1 MSISDLTV
9 KRERGPNKFFEGTNF
24 DFKDLRFP
32 PGVGN
37 NPRLLHCIKFTP
49 TVQNKSSYDVKTT
62 GLSAAD
68 VNRAG
73 GGQLGGSTDP
83 FGIGS
88 ALGIGAGLTAIG
100 GIAAIGEAAGEAIDD
115 LSKGDVDLG
124 KAGAKAAGTIVKGAA
139 VGGLQGI
146 VAGAIISAIDL
157 TRKTRRAAGSITL
170 YMPDTVT
177 QTQVAN
183 YDAVSMTEAFGDAG
197 LIAQAGGTVI
207 ESAIAAAKSDTLSF
221 GQTPGS
227 GAIAEVAAKAAGAT
241 GAFGG
246 NIEKALLFS
255 AGVAKNPQVELLF
268 ENIANREFLFDFKF
282 VPRNPQEAKD
292 IIKIIQTFRFFA
304 APEIPTTGKGRYFVP
319 PSEFDIEFM
328 VGSKINPNLPLVSTC
343 VLEGIDVNYG
353 SAGQWT
359 AFFDGMPVEISMQLR
374 FKEVEIL
381 HKELIQQGY

>member
-1 MSISDLTV
+1 MSIIDL
-9 KRERGPNKFFEGTNF
+9 KIARGPNKLFEGTNF

-37 NPRLLHCIKFTP
+37 NPRLLHSIKFTP
-49 TVQNKSSYDVKTT
+49 TVQNKSSYNVKKEPGA

-73 GGQLGGSTDP
+73 GGQLGNSRDP
-83 FGIGS
+83 FSLVEAGLVGT
-88 ALGIGAGLTAIG
+88 ALGTLKLVKSAIDSSDVKPVDIAEQKARDLAAGLTVGVI
-100 GIAAIGEAAGEAIDD
+100 
-115 LSKGDVDLG
+115 S
-124 KAGAKAAGTIVKGAA
+124 GAV
-139 VGGLQGI
+139 
-146 VAGAIISAIDL
+146 ISAIDL

-183 YDAVSMTEAFGDAG
+183 YDAVSMTEALGDAG
-197 LIAQAGGTVI
+197 LVAQAGSSVVTAV
-207 ESAIAAAKSDTLSF
+207 EAAMDSKSLNL

-227 GAIAEVAAKAAGAT
+227 SKLEGTLAEVGARAAGAT

-255 AGVAKNPQVELLF
+255 AGSAKNPQIELLF

-282 VPRNPQEAKD
+282 VPRNPQEAKE

-304 APEIPTTGKGRYFVP
+304 APEIPKLGKGRYFIP

-328 VGSKINPNLPLVSTC
+328 VGSKINPNLPLISTC

-359 AFFDGMPVEISMQLR
+359 AFTDGMPVEISMQLR

>member
-1 MSISDLTV
+1 MSIIDL
-9 KRERGPNKFFEGTNF
+9 KIARGPNKFFEGSNF

-32 PGVGN
+32 QGVGN
-37 NPRLLHCIKFTP
+37 NPRLLHSIKFTP
-49 TVQNKSSYDVKTT
+49 TIQTKSSYNVKTT
-62 GLSAAD
+62 GPSAAD
-68 VNRAG
+68 VNREG
-73 GGQLGGSTDP
+73 GAQLGSSTDP
-83 FGIGS
+83 FGAGD
-88 ALGIGAGLTAIG
+88 ALGIGLGLGAIA
-100 GIAAIGEAAGEAIDD
+100 GIAAFGEAIDAVAD
-115 LSKGDVDLG
+115 ADPVKVV
-124 KAGAKAAGTIVKGAA
+124 KAPVKIAGAIAAG
-139 VGGLQGI
+139 GLRGI
-146 VAGAIISAIDL
+146 AAGAIISAIDL
-157 TRKTRRAAGSITL
+157 TRKTRRAASSITL

-197 LIAQAGGTVI
+197 LIAQAGGSVI
-207 ESAIAAAKSDTLSF
+207 DSAKAAAQSGSISF

-227 GAIAEVAAKAAGAT
+227 GAIAEVGAKVAGAT

-282 VPRNPQEAKD
+282 VPRNPQEAKE

-304 APEIPTTGKGRYFVP
+304 APEIPKLGKGRYFIP

-328 VGSKINPNLPLVSTC
+328 VGSKINPNLPLISTC

-359 AFFDGMPVEISMQLR
+359 AFTDGMPVEISMQLR

>member
-1 MSISDLTV
+1 MSIIDL
-9 KRERGPNKFFEGTNF
+9 KIARGPNKFFEGTNF

-37 NPRLLHCIKFTP
+37 NPRLLHSIKFTP
-49 TVQNKSSYDVKTT
+49 TIQTKSSYNVKKEPGA

-73 GGQLGGSTDP
+73 GAQLGSSTDP
-83 FGIGS
+83 FGAGS
-88 ALGIGAGLTAIG
+88 ALGIGLGLGVIA
-100 GIAAIGEAAGEAIDD
+100 GIAAFGEAIDAVAD
-115 LSKGDVDLG
+115 ADPVKVV
-124 KAGAKAAGTIVKGAA
+124 KAPAKISGAIAAG
-139 VGGLQGI
+139 GLRGI
-146 VAGAIISAIDL
+146 AAGAIISAIDL
-157 TRKTRRAAGSITL
+157 TRKTRRAASSITL

-197 LIAQAGGTVI
+197 LIAQAGGSVI
-207 ESAIAAAKSDTLSF
+207 DSAKAAAQSGSISF

-227 GAIAEVAAKAAGAT
+227 GAIAEVGAKVAGAT

-282 VPRNPQEAKD
+282 VPRNPQEAKE
-292 IIKIIQTFRFFA
+292 IIKIIQTMTIFL
-304 APEIPTTGKGRYFVP
+304 
-319 PSEFDIEFM
+319 
-328 VGSKINPNLPLVSTC
+328 KI
-343 VLEGIDVNYG
+343 
-353 SAGQWT
+353 
-359 AFFDGMPVEISMQLR
+359 
-374 FKEVEIL
+374 
-381 HKELIQQGY
+381 

>member
-1 MSISDLTV
+1 MSISDLKV
-9 KRERGPNKFFEGTNF
+9 ERGPNKFFEGTNF

-88 ALGIGAGLTAIG
+88 ALGLGVGFGALGAIAG
-100 GIAAIGEAAGEAIDD
+100 IGEAINDI
-115 LSKGDVDLG
+115 SKDGVDVDAVKSGL
-124 KAGAKAAGTIVKGAA
+124 KVAGSAAAGGLKGI
-139 VGGLQGI
+139 L
-146 VAGAIISAIDL
+146 AGAIISAIDL

-197 LIAQAGGTVI
+197 LIAQAGGTAI
-207 ESAIAAAKSDTLSF
+207 QSALDAGMSGDINF

-227 GAIAEVAAKAAGAT
+227 AAIAEGAAKVAGAT

-255 AGVAKNPQVELLF
+255 SGFAKNPQVELLF

-381 HKELIQQGY
+381 HKQLIQDGY

>member
-49 TVQNKSSYDVKTT
+49 TIQEKSSYKVEKMG

-88 ALGIGAGLTAIG
+88 ALGLGAGFGALGAIAG
-100 GIAAIGEAAGEAIDD
+100 IGEAIND
-115 LSKGDVDLG
+115 LSKGDVDVVKSGL
-124 KAGAKAAGTIVKGAA
+124 KAAGTAAAGSLKG
-139 VGGLQGI
+139 LL
-146 VAGAIISAIDL
+146 AGAIISAIDL

-197 LIAQAGGTVI
+197 LIAQAGGTVMG
-207 ESAIAAAKSDTLSF
+207 SALDAATSGDINF

-227 GAIAEVAAKAAGAT
+227 AAIAEGAAKVAGAT

-381 HKELIQQGY
+381 HKQLIQDGY

>member
-1 MSISDLTV
+1 L
-9 KRERGPNKFFEGTNF
+9 KGA
-24 DFKDLRFP
+24 L
-32 PGVGN
+32 
-37 NPRLLHCIKFTP
+37 
-49 TVQNKSSYDVKTT
+49 
-62 GLSAAD
+62 
-68 VNRAG
+68 AG
-73 GGQLGGSTDP
+73 G
-83 FGIGS
+83 
-88 ALGIGAGLTAIG
+88 
-100 GIAAIGEAAGEAIDD
+100 
-115 LSKGDVDLG
+115 
-124 KAGAKAAGTIVKGAA
+124 
-139 VGGLQGI
+139 
-146 VAGAIISAIDL
+146 IISAIDL

-207 ESAIAAAKSDTLSF
+207 KSAIAAAESDSINF

-227 GAIAEVAAKAAGAT
+227 GAIAEAGAKVAGAT

-282 VPRNPQEAKD
+282 VPRNPQESKD

-304 APEIPTTGKGRYFVP
+304 APEIPTLGKGRYFIP
-319 PSEFDIEFM
+319 PSEFDIQFM
-328 VGSKINPNLPLVSTC
+328 VGNKINPNLPLISTC

>member
-49 TVQNKSSYDVKTT
+49 TVQNKSSYTVKTSP

-68 VNRAG
+68 ANRQG
-73 GGQLGGSTDP
+73 GKQLGGSTDP
-83 FGIGS
+83 LGIGS
-88 ALGIGAGLTAIG
+88 ALGITAGLTAIG
-100 GIAAIGEAAGEAIDD
+100 GIAAIGEAVDD

-124 KAGAKAAGTIVKGAA
+124 KAGATVLGGTAAG
-139 VGGLQGI
+139 GLKGI
-146 VAGAIISAIDL
+146 VAGAVISAIDL

-282 VPRNPQEAKD
+282 VPRNKQEAKD

-304 APEIPTTGKGRYFVP
+304 APEIPTTGTGRYFIP

>member
-1 MSISDLTV
+1 MSIIDL
-9 KRERGPNKFFEGTNF
+9 KIARGPNKFFEGSNF

-37 NPRLLHCIKFTP
+37 NPRLLHSIKFTP
-49 TVQNKSSYDVKTT
+49 TVQNKSSYNVKKEPGA

-73 GGQLGGSTDP
+73 GGQLGSSRDP
-83 FGIGS
+83 FSAGIGVLVGT
-88 ALGIGAGLTAIG
+88 ALGTLKLVKS
-100 GIAAIGEAAGEAIDD
+100 AIDSSD
-115 LSKGDVDLG
+115 IKPEDVAEQAFRD
-124 KAGAKAAGTIVKGAA
+124 KAAAGTIGVISGA
-139 VGGLQGI
+139 V
-146 VAGAIISAIDL
+146 ISAIDL

-183 YDAVSMTEAFGDAG
+183 YDAVSMTEALGDAG
-197 LIAQAGGTVI
+197 LIAQAGSSVVTAVD
-207 ESAIAAAKSDTLSF
+207 AAMKTRSLNL

-227 GAIAEVAAKAAGAT
+227 SKLEGTLAEVGARAAGAT

-282 VPRNPQEAKD
+282 VPRNPQESKD

-304 APEIPTTGKGRYFVP
+304 APEIPTLGKGRYFIP

-328 VGSKINPNLPLVSTC
+328 VGSKINPNLPLISTC

-359 AFFDGMPVEISMQLR
+359 AFTDGMPVEISMQLR

>member
-49 TVQNKSSYDVKTT
+49 TVQNKSSYNVKTSP

-68 VNRAG
+68 ANRQG
-73 GGQLGGSTDP
+73 GKQLGGSEDP
-83 FGIGS
+83 FN
-88 ALGIGAGLTAIG
+88 ALEVGAVAG
-100 GIAAIGEAAGEAIDD
+100 GIAALGSLKALVGAADDLASGNPVEAA
-115 LSKGDVDLG
+115 
-124 KAGAKAAGTIVKGAA
+124 KAGAEVAGKTALSA
-139 VGGLQGI
+139 LGGL
-146 VAGAIISAIDL
+146 VAGAVISAIDL

-197 LIAQAGGTVI
+197 LIAQAGSTAI
-207 ESAIAAAKSDTLSF
+207 NSAIEAAKSDKISF
-221 GQTPGS
+221 GQTAGS

-282 VPRNPQEAKD
+282 VPRNKQEAKD

-304 APEIPTTGKGRYFVP
+304 APEIPTTGTGRYFIP

-328 VGSKINPNLPLVSTC
+328 IGNKINPNLPLVSTC

>member
-1 MSISDLTV
+1 MSIIDL
-9 KRERGPNKFFEGTNF
+9 KIARGPNKLFEGTNF

-37 NPRLLHCIKFTP
+37 NPRLLHSIKFTP
-49 TVQNKSSYDVKTT
+49 TVQNKSSYTVTKTT
-62 GLSAAD
+62 GPSAAD

-73 GGQLGGSTDP
+73 GAQLGSNTDP
-83 FGIGS
+83 FGVGS
-88 ALGIGAGLTAIG
+88 ALGITAGLTAIG
-100 GIAAIGEAAGEAIDD
+100 GIAAIGEAVND
-115 LSKGDVDLG
+115 LSKGDIGDV
-124 KAGAKAAGTIVKGAA
+124 AKVGINAAGGAVAGVGKGA
-139 VGGLQGI
+139 L
-146 VAGAIISAIDL
+146 AGAIISAIDL

-197 LIAQAGGTVI
+197 LIAQAGSTVI
-207 ESAIAAAKSDTLSF
+207 KSAIAAAESDSISF

-227 GAIAEVAAKAAGAT
+227 GAIAEVGAKVAGAT

-282 VPRNPQEAKD
+282 VPRNPQESKD

-304 APEIPTTGKGRYFVP
+304 APEIPTLGKGRYFIP
-319 PSEFDIEFM
+319 PSEFDIQFM
-328 VGSKINPNLPLVSTC
+328 VGNKINPNLPLISTC

>member
-1 MSISDLTV
+1 M
-9 KRERGPNKFFEGTNF
+9 
-24 DFKDLRFP
+24 
-32 PGVGN
+32 
-37 NPRLLHCIKFTP
+37 
-49 TVQNKSSYDVKTT
+49 
-62 GLSAAD
+62 
-68 VNRAG
+68 
-73 GGQLGGSTDP
+73 
-83 FGIGS
+83 
-88 ALGIGAGLTAIG
+88 
-100 GIAAIGEAAGEAIDD
+100 
-115 LSKGDVDLG
+115 
-124 KAGAKAAGTIVKGAA
+124 
-139 VGGLQGI
+139 
-146 VAGAIISAIDL
+146 
-157 TRKTRRAAGSITL
+157 
-170 YMPDTVT
+170 
-177 QTQVAN
+177 
-183 YDAVSMTEAFGDAG
+183 
-197 LIAQAGGTVI
+197 
-207 ESAIAAAKSDTLSF
+207 AAAKSDTLDY
-221 GQTPGS
+221 GQTAGS

-255 AGVAKNPQVELLF
+255 SGFAKNPQVELLF

-328 VGSKINPNLPLVSTC
+328 IGSKINPNLPLVSTC

-381 HKELIQQGY
+381 HKQLIKDGY

>member
-1 MSISDLTV
+1 MPISDLKV
-9 KRERGPNKFFEGTNF
+9 ERGPNKLFEGTKF
-24 DFKDLRFP
+24 DFTDLRFP

-49 TVQNKSSYDVKTT
+49 TIQEKSSYKVEKMG

-73 GGQLGGSTDP
+73 GTQLGGSTDP

-100 GIAAIGEAAGEAIDD
+100 GIAAIGEATGEAIDD

-124 KAGAKAAGTIVKGAA
+124 KAAAKAAGTLVKGAV

-157 TRKTRRAAGSITL
+157 TRKTRRAACSITL

-197 LIAQAGGTVI
+197 LIAQAGGTVMG
-207 ESAIAAAKSDTLSF
+207 SALDAATSGDINF

-227 GAIAEVAAKAAGAT
+227 AAIAEGAAKVAGAT

-255 AGVAKNPQVELLF
+255 SGFAKNPQVELLF

-282 VPRNPQEAKD
+282 VPRNPQEAKE

-304 APEIPTTGKGRYFVP
+304 APEIPTTGTGRYFIP

-359 AFFDGMPVEISMQLR
+359 AFSDGMPVEISLQLR

-381 HKELIQQGY
+381 HKQLIKDGY

>member
-1 MSISDLTV
+1 
-9 KRERGPNKFFEGTNF
+9 
-24 DFKDLRFP
+24 
-32 PGVGN
+32 
-37 NPRLLHCIKFTP
+37 
-49 TVQNKSSYDVKTT
+49 
-62 GLSAAD
+62 
-68 VNRAG
+68 
-73 GGQLGGSTDP
+73 
-83 FGIGS
+83 
-88 ALGIGAGLTAIG
+88 
-100 GIAAIGEAAGEAIDD
+100 
-115 LSKGDVDLG
+115 
-124 KAGAKAAGTIVKGAA
+124 
-139 VGGLQGI
+139 
-146 VAGAIISAIDL
+146 
-157 TRKTRRAAGSITL
+157 
-170 YMPDTVT
+170 MPDTVT

-197 LIAQAGGTVI
+197 LIAQAGGTVMG
-207 ESAIAAAKSDTLSF
+207 SALDAATSGDINF

-227 GAIAEVAAKAAGAT
+227 AAIAEGAAKVAGAT

-255 AGVAKNPQVELLF
+255 SGFAKNPQVELLF

>member
-1 MSISDLTV
+1 MSIIDL
-9 KRERGPNKFFEGTNF
+9 KIARGPNKLFEGTNF

-37 NPRLLHCIKFTP
+37 NPRLLHSIKFTP
-49 TVQNKSSYDVKTT
+49 TVQNKSSYNVTKTT
-62 GLSAAD
+62 GPSAAD

-73 GGQLGGSTDP
+73 GAQLGSNTDP
-83 FGIGS
+83 FGVGS
-88 ALGIGAGLTAIG
+88 ALGITAGLGTLG
-100 GIAAIGEAAGEAIDD
+100 GIAAIGKAVDD
-115 LSKGDVDLG
+115 ISKGDIGDV
-124 KAGAKAAGTIVKGAA
+124 AKVGINAAGGIAAGGLKGALA
-139 VGGLQGI
+139 GG
-146 VAGAIISAIDL
+146 IISAIDL

-207 ESAIAAAKSDTLSF
+207 KSAIAAAESDSINF

-227 GAIAEVAAKAAGAT
+227 GAIAEAGAKVAGAT

-282 VPRNPQEAKD
+282 VPRNPQESKD

-304 APEIPTTGKGRYFVP
+304 APEIPTLGKGRYFIP
-319 PSEFDIEFM
+319 PSEFDIQFM
-328 VGSKINPNLPLVSTC
+328 VGNKINPNLPLISTC

>member
-1 MSISDLTV
+1 MPISDLKV
-9 KRERGPNKFFEGTNF
+9 ERGPNKLFEGTNF

-49 TVQNKSSYDVKTT
+49 TIQEKSSYKVEKMG

-73 GGQLGGSTDP
+73 GGQLGSSTDA
-83 FGIGS
+83 FS
-88 ALGIGAGLTAIG
+88 ALESGAVAIGIAALGALTALPGAIDDLTSKDPEDVAKAGAKFVGKTVLGAIG
-100 GIAAIGEAAGEAIDD
+100 GIA
-115 LSKGDVDLG
+115 
-124 KAGAKAAGTIVKGAA
+124 
-139 VGGLQGI
+139 
-146 VAGAIISAIDL
+146 AGAIISAIDL

-197 LIAQAGGTVI
+197 LIAQAGSTVA
-207 ESAIAAAKSDTLSF
+207 EAVAAASG

-227 GAIAEVAAKAAGAT
+227 GFVAEVAAKAAGAT

-255 AGVAKNPQVELLF
+255 AGVAKNPQIELLF

-304 APEIPTTGKGRYFVP
+304 APEIPTTGTGRYFIP

-359 AFFDGMPVEISMQLR
+359 AFSDGMPVEISLQLR

>member
-1 MSISDLTV
+1 MSISDLKV
-9 KRERGPNKFFEGTNF
+9 ERGPNKFFEGTNF

-49 TVQNKSSYDVKTT
+49 TVQNKSSYTVKTSP

-68 VNRAG
+68 ANRQG
-73 GGQLGGSTDP
+73 GKQLGGSEDP
-83 FGIGS
+83 FN
-88 ALGIGAGLTAIG
+88 ALEAGAVAG
-100 GIAAIGEAAGEAIDD
+100 GIAALGSLKALVGAAGE
-115 LSKGDVDLG
+115 LTRLGVDVDAVKSGL
-124 KAGAKAAGTIVKGAA
+124 KVAGSAAAGGLKGI
-139 VGGLQGI
+139 L
-146 VAGAIISAIDL
+146 AGAIISAIDL

-197 LIAQAGGTVI
+197 LIAQAGGTAI
-207 ESAIAAAKSDTLSF
+207 QSALDAGMSGDINF

-227 GAIAEVAAKAAGAT
+227 AAIAEGAAKVAGAT

-255 AGVAKNPQVELLF
+255 SGFAKNPQVELLF